1 MKIPS
6 FPPVVTQALLFG
18 LATALQYVLDN
29 IGVWNIS
36 PMYAP
41 VISLAITTAIT
52 MIQQALPKKP
62 ELAATPRAMGAP
74 EKPAGYWQRV
84 LVGQ

>member
-1 MKIPS
+1 MKIPN

-29 IGVWNIS
+29 IGVWNI
-36 PMYAP
+36 PPIYAP
-41 VISLAITTAIT
+41 MISLAITTAIT
-52 MIQQALPKKP
+52 MIKEALPKK
-62 ELAATPRAMGAP
+62 AAPVAMPRAMGAL

-84 LVGQ
+84 LVG